1 MTIANQIV
9 LTVFLESRTSLPV
22 DLLGLRSQG
31 GVRATGG
38 FISVCGQFEAIIAS
52 GEFRW
57 LYKHLRDRRI

>member
-22 DLLGLRSQG
+22 DLLDLRSQG

-38 FISVCGQFEAIIAS
+38 IFSVCGQFATIIAS
-52 GEFRW
+52 GKFRW
-57 LYKHLRDRRI
+57 LHKHLRDRRI